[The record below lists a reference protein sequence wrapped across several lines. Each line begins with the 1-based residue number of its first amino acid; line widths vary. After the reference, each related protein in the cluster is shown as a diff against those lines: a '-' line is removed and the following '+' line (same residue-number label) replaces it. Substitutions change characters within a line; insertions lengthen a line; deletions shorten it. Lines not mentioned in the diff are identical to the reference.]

1 MISRPINWD
10 EREAFDKVVTHPLQS
25 FAWGEFRKSTGVA
38 VERVGMF
45 DGDKLVG
52 GFQVTFH
59 PIPKI
64 SYTAGYLPKG
74 LMPDE
79 TMLAAI
85 RDIGK
90 RHKALFVKLEPNVA
104 ASVNNPS
111 GHESISKFLLA
122 HDCVP
127 GRPMFTKYT
136 FVLDLT
142 PTEEELLAKMRPK
155 TRYNIGIAQ
164 KKGVS
169 VIEDTTKEGMEEYLK
184 LLAETTKRQKFYA
197 HDEEYFHKMWEAL
210 SGSGMMHIFK
220 AMYEGKAL
228 SIWIVFV
235 FNNKLYYPYGA
246 SSREHR
252 EVMAN
257 NAIMWEVIRF
267 GKKEKCTSFDMW
279 GSLGPDANPKDP
291 FFGFHKFKEGYGGTL
306 TQYLGT
312 YDYVLNAQYY
322 KFFRI
327 IEDWRWKLLKLKAR
341 FGM

>member
-10 EREAFDKVVTHPLQS
+10 EREAYDKIVTHPLQS
-25 FAWGEFRKSTGVA
+25 FAWGEFRKKTGVE

-45 DGDKLVG
+45 DGQKITSA
-52 GFQVTFH
+52 FQVTFH
-59 PIPKI
+59 PIPRT

-90 RHKALFVKLEPNVA
+90 RHNALFVKLEPNVA

-111 GHESISKFLLA
+111 AHESISKFLLA

-136 FVLDLT
+136 FVLDLK
-142 PTEEELLAKMRPK
+142 PTEEELMANMRPK

-164 KKGVS
+164 KKGVT
-169 VIEDTTKEGMEEYLK
+169 VVEDTTEAGLSEYLR

-197 HDEEYFHKMWEAL
+197 HDEEYFRKMWEAL
-210 SGSGMMHIFK
+210 SGSGMMRIFK
-220 AMYEGKAL
+220 AMHEGKAL
-228 SIWIVFV
+228 TVWIVFL

-252 EVMAN
+252 EVMASN
-257 NAIMWEVIRF
+257 LMMWEVIRF
-267 GKKEKCTSFDMW
+267 GKKEGCTSFDMW
-279 GSLGPDANPKDP
+279 GSLGSDANPKDP

-312 YDYVLNAQYY
+312 YDFVLNTKYY
-322 KFFRI
+322 KYFRI
-327 IEDWRWKLLKLKAR
+327 IEDWRWKFLKFKAR
-341 FGM
+341 FVP